1 MVSGLYYLLP
11 TKYYITFVFSFNG
24 KIRFAPSPTGYLH
37 QGHLLSALYVWS
49 IAEKLN
55 LHIHLRI
62 EDHDKGRARKE
73 YIDSIYQD
81 LEWLGFNYHSQSMQS
96 TRQNLYQDVLKE
108 LQSQNQIYTCFC
120 SRKQLEQEN
129 PKSPTGEIIYQG
141 KCRNNTLNTLSNP
154 NLPPH
159 SLRIRILDKVI
170 KWNDLRLGPFAENPA
185 KQCGDF
191 TLLDREGCYTYQFA
205 STVDDIEQGITHIV
219 RGEDI
224 RSSTARQIYLAE
236 TICSTLHIPYLRPT
250 YLHHGLIV
258 DDSGKKLSKRELA
271 HSIRQDKEAGMTP
284 EQLFGLV
291 LCKAGFLEKPTP
303 LPLSEALK
311 TVTFL

>member
-11 TKYYITFVFSFNG
+11 TKYYINFVFSFNG

-120 SRKQLEQEN
+120 SRKQL
-129 PKSPTGEIIYQG
+129 
-141 KCRNNTLNTLSNP
+141 
-154 NLPPH
+154 
-159 SLRIRILDKVI
+159 
-170 KWNDLRLGPFAENPA
+170 
-185 KQCGDF
+185 
-191 TLLDREGCYTYQFA
+191 
-205 STVDDIEQGITHIV
+205 
-219 RGEDI
+219 
-224 RSSTARQIYLAE
+224 
-236 TICSTLHIPYLRPT
+236 
-250 YLHHGLIV
+250 
-258 DDSGKKLSKRELA
+258 
-271 HSIRQDKEAGMTP
+271 
-284 EQLFGLV
+284 
-291 LCKAGFLEKPTP
+291 
-303 LPLSEALK
+303 
-311 TVTFL
+311 